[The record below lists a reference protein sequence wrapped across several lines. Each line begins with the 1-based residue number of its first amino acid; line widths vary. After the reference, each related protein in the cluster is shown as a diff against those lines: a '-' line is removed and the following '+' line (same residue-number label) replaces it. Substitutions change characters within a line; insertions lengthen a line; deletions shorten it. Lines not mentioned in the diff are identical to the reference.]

1 MTFDAHADNSAIRET
16 GFDFRYPSP
25 REGLP
30 PTLEALG
37 ALAAVSLRA
46 GIATDSACKLPF

>member
-1 MTFDAHADNSAIRET
+1 MAVEAMTFDAHVDNSAIRET
-16 GFDFRYPSP
+16 GFEFRYPSP

-37 ALAAVSLRA
+37 ALRR
-46 GIATDSACKLPF
+46 